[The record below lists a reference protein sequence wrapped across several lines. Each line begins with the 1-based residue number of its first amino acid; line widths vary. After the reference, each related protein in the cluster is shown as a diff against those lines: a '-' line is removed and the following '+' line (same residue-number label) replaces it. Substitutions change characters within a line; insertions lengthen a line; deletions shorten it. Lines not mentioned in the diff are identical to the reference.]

1 MISACLAIMRTR
13 VRVSGLIYKEPNMAA
28 HACNL
33 SGARGGGD
41 RRWRQED
48 CWGFTDQLET
58 VLLGKFQTRIEIPS
72 TEKKMRLLPG
82 QQQPRLCF
90 ACAYMRMCAHIC
102 HTHVHTLKHRESN
115 NDQITGER
123 NHSLESAWASLPLP
137 FCPSQAHSG

>member
-1 MISACLAIMRTR
+1 MSLRGQRRQDNNSCSPQGTQRHCRQHRTR
-13 VRVSGLIYKEPNMAA
+13 Q
-28 HACNL
+28 
-33 SGARGGGD
+33 GGGD

-137 FCPSQAHSG
+137 FCPSQAHSRKH